1 MPNRGPQKAHIREV
15 AAGAVGSPF
24 LVAALLL
31 SGLPPFP

>member
-1 MPNRGPQKAHIREV
+1 MPNRGPQRHNIREA